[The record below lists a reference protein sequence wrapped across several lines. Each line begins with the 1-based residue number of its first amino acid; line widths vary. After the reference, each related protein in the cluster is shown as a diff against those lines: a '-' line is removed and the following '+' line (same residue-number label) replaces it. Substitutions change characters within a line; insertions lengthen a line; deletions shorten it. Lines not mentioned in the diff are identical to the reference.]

1 MDSDTTGGLFADTDE
16 SSEPQAGVEEAREVP
31 PVAVGESLEASLQE
45 HEADVDALLKDA
57 VRYVSA
63 LKAWKKAARQGQT
76 GARQRA
82 AEQAAR
88 MAAAIEGPVKQ
99 AADWSFDV
107 AAWLRSPA
115 WHLEIAQSLRA
126 LGLAAIE
133 DPSGALLCPPLPLVA
148 EPERGRVRA
157 GRQTFSALRPSAVA
171 AEIKRLRD
179 RVAGAR
185 TQEYLEALYAAT
197 RHMRGTSDLR
207 ATFREVY
214 SLFAL
219 TPGWKKENTELDFGQ
234 MIYALSVS
242 GLQTTRD
249 GKRFQVQI
257 PSGKVKQRDIFGVYG
272 EDGRLHQ
279 FYAIRFY

>member
-1 MDSDTTGGLFADTDE
+1 MDSDVASDLFADRDE
-16 SSEPQAGVEEAREVP
+16 SSELKGEVEEAREVP
-31 PVAVGESLEASLQE
+31 PVAVGASLEASLQQ

-57 VRYVSA
+57 ARYVSA
-63 LKAWKKAARQGQT
+63 LKAWKKAAHLGDMA
-76 GARQRA
+76 ARQRA
-82 AEQAAR
+82 AEQAVR
-88 MAAAIEGPVKQ
+88 LAAAIERQVKQ
-99 AADWSFDV
+99 AAAWSFDV
-107 AAWLRSPA
+107 TAWLRSPA
-115 WHLEIAQSLRA
+115 WRSEIAQSVRA
-126 LGLAAIE
+126 LDLVAIE

-148 EPERGRVRA
+148 EAESGKVRA
-157 GRQTFSALRPSAVA
+157 GRQKFRALRPSAIA
-171 AEIKRLRD
+171 GEIKRLRD
-179 RVAGAR
+179 RVKGAR
-185 TQEYLEALYAAT
+185 TQEFLEALYAAA
-197 RHMRGTSDLR
+197 RHLRGTSDLR

-214 SLFAL
+214 SVFAL

-249 GKRFQVQI
+249 RKRFQIPV